1 MCGLVTP
8 WNYPLMMLSWKMA
21 ACLAAGNTVVIK
33 PAQVRITK
41 MLVRISM
48 KKYFLWPGVPVNC
61 SEVRRADSGGGFPP
75 WCDQRPPWHWKDVWP
90 GRSLALWMIIRAIL
104 WLIRTL
110 IKIILRLILIS
121 QGPQPTCSW
130 KQVRRGTCLD
140 QDIHQDVKSVGF
152 TVELRQ
158 SPTTVL

>member
-48 KKYFLWPGVPVNC
+48 KYFSWPGVPIDC
-61 SEVRRADSGGGFPP
+61 SEVRRADSGGRFPP

-110 IKIILRLILIS
+110 IKIILKLMRIS